1 MTRRFRC
8 LMVCMDGSE
17 EAWEALSL
25 TKDLAVECDSTRIVA
40 VHIVPTGA
48 ALGGIMDE
56 DGGMAQAQFI
66 EYLEEQGELLLSKAE
81 HELGSADVEVELLL
95 NHGTPGVEIVRAAKE
110 HGVDLILIG
119 NRGRTGLA
127 SMLLGSVSERVA
139 RTAPCSVMIVRKQ

>member
-1 MTRRFRC
+1 MTRKFGC

-25 TKDLAVECDSTRIVA
+25 AKDLAVKCDSERIVA

-48 ALGGIMDE
+48 ALGGFMDE
-56 DGGMAQAQFI
+56 DGDMAQAQFI
-66 EYLEEQGELLLSKAE
+66 EYLEEQGELLLSKTQE
-81 HELGSADVEVELLL
+81 ELSSLDVEVELVL

-110 HGVDLILIG
+110 HDADLVLIG
-119 NRGRTGLA
+119 NRGLTGLA

-139 RTAPCSVMIVRKQ
+139 RTAPCSVMIVRK